1 MRRAAL
7 LLIFL
12 AAPALAARMPVV
24 AGLQAPE
31 FTRPGF
37 SGQPVTLGAYR
48 GKVVILD
55 FWASWCPPCLREMPS
70 LISLQKQYDG
80 KLQVIGVSM
89 DDRSDAAKA
98 VTKRFNFNYPLLM
111 GDAKLGSLYGGIL
124 GLPVVFLIGRDGKV
138 LEVWRG
144 GLKPGELDR
153 AVKSA
158 VR

>member
-1 MRRAAL
+1 MRRVAL

-12 AAPALAARMPVV
+12 AAPALAARIPVA
-24 AGLQAPE
+24 AGWQAPE
-31 FTRPGF
+31 FTRQGF

-55 FWASWCPPCLREMPS
+55 FWASWCPPCLREMPN

-89 DDRSDAAKA
+89 DDRSDAAKS

-111 GDAKLGSLYGGIL
+111 G
-124 GLPVVFLIGRDGKV
+124 
-138 LEVWRG
+138 
-144 GLKPGELDR
+144 
-153 AVKSA
+153 
-158 VR
+158 